1 MEKIKVISLE
11 PKEIEIEVEDLT
23 YVQKHYIE
31 VIEDYK
37 RKFNKVPTTREIT
50 YIIKG
55 KYQPGSTGNMLK
67 VLKEKGYDYKKMIYS
82 EVEDK

>member
-23 YVQKHYIE
+23 YVQRHYLD

-37 RKFNKVPTTREIT
+37 RKFNTAPTTREINFIMT
-50 YIIKG
+50 G
-55 KYQPGSTGNMLK
+55 KYQSGSTGNMLK
-67 VLKEKGYDYKKMIYS
+67 VLKNKGYDYRKMIYS

>member
-23 YVQKHYIE
+23 YVQRHYLD

-37 RKFNKVPTTREIT
+37 RKFNTAPTTREIT
-50 YIIKG
+50 FIMTG
-55 KYQPGSTGNMLK
+55 KYQSGSTGSMLK
-67 VLKEKGYDYKKMIYS
+67 VLKEKGYDYRKMVYS